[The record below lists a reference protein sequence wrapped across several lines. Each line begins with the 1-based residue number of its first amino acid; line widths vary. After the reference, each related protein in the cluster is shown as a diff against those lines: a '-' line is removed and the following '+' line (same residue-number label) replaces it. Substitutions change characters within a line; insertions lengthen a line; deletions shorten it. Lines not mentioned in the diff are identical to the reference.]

1 MYVDL
6 HYEIKIPVH
15 FASTRPFISHVCP
28 SSVQGSDGAR
38 ARSRANERPSG
49 RTVTRHPTAG
59 FRHYCSRSSVLLLL
73 LLKRIRIDICLGH
86 RQSLPIWK

>member
-28 SSVQGSDGAR
+28 SSVQGSDRWR
-38 ARSRANERPSG
+38 ASERPN
-49 RTVTRHPTAG
+49 RHPTAAASG

>member
-6 HYEIKIPVH
+6 HYEINT
-15 FASTRPFISHVCP
+15 APFISHVCP
-28 SSVQGSDGAR
+28 SSVQGSDGGESER
-38 ARSRANERPSG
+38 ASDERPN
-49 RTVTRHPTAG
+49 RHPTAG